1 MQYLDSFDYLRKA
14 TRPIPSN
21 ELSLSALQ
29 PEAMPWDHDR
39 PDLIDPATGYLYPY
53 QPTALVWS
61 KHLVMLIPSLVFHML
76 AMPLLVLSDW
86 RASCYYMF
94 SSLVWYAD
102 GCVSHGNH
110 QLKSAIVLFLSSFL
124 KPFALLGILSSHV
137 IGLVAPQVGRK
148 LYASLERH
156 LYWSGKLIPSFQ
168 PYCIESTHDG
178 CRIIEPRYAD
188 TLSTQAISTPD
199 AYDDTPYA
207 SCFGSLISSY
217 DLPCAQDLQVPKQYR
232 ACPPESYESESTT
245 SMVVC

>member
-29 PEAMPWDHDR
+29 PEAMPWDHNR

-61 KHLVMLIPSLVFHML
+61 KHLVMLIPSLAFHAL

-102 GCVSHGNH
+102 GCGDMGYY
-110 QLKSAIVLFLSSFL
+110 QFKSAFTLLLSSFL
-124 KPFALLGILSSHV
+124 KPLLLVGILASHL
-137 IGLVAPQVGRK
+137 IGLVAPQIGRK
-148 LYASLERH
+148 LYASLERQ
-156 LYWSGKLIPSFQ
+156 LFWSGKLIPSFQ
-168 PYCIESTHDG
+168 PYCNEICHDG
-178 CRIIEPRYAD
+178 IRIMEPC
-188 TLSTQAISTPD
+188 S
-199 AYDDTPYA
+199 
-207 SCFGSLISSY
+207 FGISSEQSMLTIDEDFDFNNSYNYDYPTIPY
-217 DLPCAQDLQVPKQYR
+217 DLDCNQELKPSTQYR